1 MKTKCYLL
9 ENADLFILLE
19 SHVLLFFLLSIA
31 AWKSVWGLL
40 EFRKK
45 NDVLKYWNEG
55 GSSHHY
61 KENSPGLSVDVK

>member
-19 SHVLLFFLLSIA
+19 SHALLFFLLSIA

-45 NDVLKYWNEG
+45 MMCWNIEMKGEVLTITRKIHLVYQ
-55 GSSHHY
+55 
-61 KENSPGLSVDVK
+61 

>member
-45 NDVLKYWNEG
+45 MMCWNIEMKGEVLTITRKIHLVYQ
-55 GSSHHY
+55 
-61 KENSPGLSVDVK
+61 